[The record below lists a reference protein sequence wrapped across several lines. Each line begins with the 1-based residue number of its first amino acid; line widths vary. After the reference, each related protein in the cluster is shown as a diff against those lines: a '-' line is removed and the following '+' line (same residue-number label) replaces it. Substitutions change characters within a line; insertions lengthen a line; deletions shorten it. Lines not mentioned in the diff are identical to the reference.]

1 MKLFLI
7 LARCCIFHA
16 VLGLQVPLPQSNL
29 RGPSTTTSTSAH
41 AISPS
46 LTDCTAAAAG
56 FFGGVRIPASLIAGS
71 CLAQMFVVSN
81 REPKSQVDDT
91 LIKLNKATMILSFLL
106 TMITVVVST
115 AANVSILRGRFDP
128 LAESA
133 YYLLK
138 REFELEFVT
147 ARVTFLLG
155 CFSFLV
161 GVSNRIVLEYE
172 LLRKDKR
179 DVLKIISFALIGV
192 VSALASY
199 INSTLFCWNDFI
211 HMVAHL
217 MKRLVERVL
226 NKRTPLMLLSLFS
239 ITLSIIFTLKVL
251 VVYIVEATRSNRTDE
266 I

>member
-1 MKLFLI
+1 
-7 LARCCIFHA
+7 
-16 VLGLQVPLPQSNL
+16 L
-29 RGPSTTTSTSAH
+29 RGPSTTTSTTSAN

-71 CLAQMFVVSN
+71 SLAQMFVVAN
-81 REPKSQVDDT
+81 REPKSQVDDA

-179 DVLKIISFALIGV
+179 DVLKIVGFALIGV
-192 VSALASY
+192 ASALASY
-199 INSTLFCWNDFI
+199 INSTLFCWDDFI

-217 MKRLVERVL
+217 MKRLVQRAL
-226 NKRTPLMLLSLFS
+226 KKRTPLMLLSLFS
-239 ITLSIIFTLKVL
+239 ITLSIVFVMKVML
-251 VVYIVEATRSNRTDE
+251 VYVVKATTSHRADE
-266 I
+266 M

>member
-1 MKLFLI
+1 MKLFLT
-7 LARCCIFHA
+7 LARCCILHA

-29 RGPSTTTSTSAH
+29 RGPTTTSSTSTH

-46 LTDCTAAAAG
+46 LTDYTVAAAG

-71 CLAQMFVVSN
+71 SLAQMFVMAN
-81 REPKSQVDDT
+81 REPKSQVDYA

-106 TMITVVVST
+106 TMITVIVST
-115 AANVSILRGRFDP
+115 AANVSMLRGRFDP

-155 CFSFLV
+155 CLSFLI

-179 DVLKIISFALIGV
+179 DILKIVGFALIGV
-192 VSALASY
+192 ASALASY

-217 MKRLVERVL
+217 MTRLVQRAL
-226 NKRTPLMLLSLFS
+226 SKRTPLMLLSLFS
-239 ITLSIIFTLKVL
+239 ITLSIIFTMKVML
-251 VVYIVEATRSNRTDE
+251 MYAIKATTSYKADAL
-266 I
+266 

>member
-1 MKLFLI
+1 
-7 LARCCIFHA
+7 
-16 VLGLQVPLPQSNL
+16 L

-46 LTDCTAAAAG
+46 LTDYTVAAAG

-71 CLAQMFVVSN
+71 SLAQMFVVAN
-81 REPKSQVDDT
+81 REPKSQVDDA

-155 CFSFLV
+155 CLSFLV

-179 DVLKIISFALIGV
+179 DVLKIVAFALIGV

-217 MKRLVERVL
+217 MKRLVERAL

-239 ITLSIIFTLKVL
+239 ITLSIIFTLKVIL
-251 VVYIVEATRSNRTDE
+251 VYIVEVTNSKKTDE
-266 I
+266 V